1 MANNRN
7 THSSPGV
14 YTQFTDIQYA
24 AKTLGITTLG
34 LVGET
39 KKASL
44 FHKPYHVQCPQA
56 SITGDFCSLCKF
68 CFFHYILFS
77 LNLLWSWRN

>member
-39 KKASL
+39 KKGPAFEPIPITNWAEFTEYFGGTSAEL
-44 FHKPYHVQCPQA
+44 FKG
-56 SITGDFCSLCKF
+56 SK
-68 CFFHYILFS
+68 
-77 LNLLWSWRN
+77 